1 MTHAAVTTH
10 IHQALNVH
18 GAFPTKV
25 TLDVY
30 GGDLGTQTISVLF
43 RKVVNLGTTA
53 NARLIADPLR
63 GDTADAVHRGERD
76 LDMLVRG

>member
-1 MTHAAVTTH
+1 VTHAAVTTH

-18 GAFPTKV
+18 GDFPTKV
-25 TLDVY
+25 TLDGY
-30 GGDLGTQTISVLF
+30 CGDLGTQTISVLF